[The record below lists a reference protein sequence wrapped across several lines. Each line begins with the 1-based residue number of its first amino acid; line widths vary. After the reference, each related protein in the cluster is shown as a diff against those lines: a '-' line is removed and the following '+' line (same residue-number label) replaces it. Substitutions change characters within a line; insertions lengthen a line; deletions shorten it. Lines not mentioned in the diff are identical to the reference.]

1 MDKEIHYM
9 FKTITEIMQRKANL
23 VLRELDITF
32 VQARVLFLISL
43 KSGQITQKEVEEK
56 MMISHAATHGI
67 LKRLNEKGY
76 IEIQQNAIDKRN
88 KVLVITPLGQEK
100 KEVLEKIKGMDQPL
114 KALDEEDVIQL
125 KRILNKIIS
134 YIKEN

>member
-76 IEIQQNAIDKRN
+76 IEIMQNEIDKRN